1 MLKYAN
7 FLSTLPP
14 LPTPFDVAP
23 HSHNTALT
31 RPQPAINK
39 LSFFDDCNTRKKLET
54 MFLQNFGRDI
64 YKVYF
69 QGLYENGE
77 YQMLLGPSAPTC

>member
-1 MLKYAN
+1 
-7 FLSTLPP
+7 
-14 LPTPFDVAP
+14 
-23 HSHNTALT
+23 
-31 RPQPAINK
+31 
-39 LSFFDDCNTRKKLET
+39 

-64 YKVYF
+64 YEVYF